1 MNCRAWT
8 CSSSTKAYVSVYGVT
23 FYDPNYQYVK
33 LISINCV
40 WEVTL
45 LFNEK
50 LYYYKKRLSSCIE
63 TKMWKRNFFKKAA
76 SGSELIKLLY
86 YFSGSCSIFSFLS
99 FKKIFSFYFLQ
110 LCWDKF
116 TNLWFRNKIILLL
129 KCTQNDLMYTYFL
142 KCLPQSS

>member
-1 MNCRAWT
+1 MTELNFFPVWNTFDSTVYTIIKVSCIFIIFKLISKNKNKTQNRKSNNVKESISEFLNCRAWT
-8 CSSSTKAYVSVYGVT
+8 CSGSTKAYVLVYGVT

-40 WEVTL
+40 LEVTV

-76 SGSELIKLLY
+76 SGS
-86 YFSGSCSIFSFLS
+86 
-99 FKKIFSFYFLQ
+99 
-110 LCWDKF
+110 
-116 TNLWFRNKIILLL
+116 
-129 KCTQNDLMYTYFL
+129 
-142 KCLPQSS
+142 